1 MKAKK
6 ILTAVL
12 LGFVAVSVVF
22 AIVKE
27 TTKGTPSEQVD
38 VERPVSD
45 NASSPAETSPQRV
58 IVYYFSTNAR
68 CATCMKFE
76 QYSRKAVV
84 TGFQKAIEDGRL
96 EYKMVNYEKP
106 GNEHYVED
114 YKLYAKS
121 IVVVE
126 MKGDERVRWNNL
138 DKIWQLV
145 SSEKEF
151 IDYIQEGVR
160 SYLGEA

>member
-12 LGFVAVSVVF
+12 LVFVAVSVVF

-27 TTKGTPSEQVD
+27 TTKSAPSQQTD
-38 VERPVSD
+38 VKKPALETVP
-45 NASSPAETSPQRV
+45 SSGDVSPQRV
-58 IVYYFSTNAR
+58 IVYYFRTNAR

-76 QYSRKAVV
+76 KYSRKAVV
-84 TGFQKAIEDGRL
+84 TAFKKALDDGRL
-96 EYKMVNYEKP
+96 EFKIVNYEEP
-106 GNEHYVED
+106 GNEHYVKD
-114 YKLYAKS
+114 YNLYTKS

-126 MKGDERVRWNNL
+126 MKGDEQARWNNL

-145 SSEKEF
+145 SSEEEF

-160 SYLGEA
+160 DYLGEA